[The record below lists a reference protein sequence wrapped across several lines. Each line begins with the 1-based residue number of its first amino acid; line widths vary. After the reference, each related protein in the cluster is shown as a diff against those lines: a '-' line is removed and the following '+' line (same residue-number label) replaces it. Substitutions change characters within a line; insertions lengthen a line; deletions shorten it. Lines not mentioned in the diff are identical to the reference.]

1 MSVSCFKVSSQCH
14 WEAIILSR
22 NTRTL
27 SLAFEA
33 LHRLVSMYFSNLLY
47 NVPSHSLC
55 SGHAGLLSVPG
66 VAMLPT
72 ITRSLPRLCP
82 LSRPCFLALFLL
94 SLGLVNSY
102 PTFVFWLKN
111 YTLGKSSLT
120 SPLQSSWVPFTPF
133 LRATVIFSLRALVSA
148 HNYNLICLIIWWMSS
163 SRLDSSS

>member
-22 NTRTL
+22 KTRTL

-33 LHRLVSMYFSNLLY
+33 LRRLVSMYFSNLLWY

-72 ITRSLPRLCP
+72 ITGSLPRLCP
-82 LSRPCFLALFLL
+82 LSRSCFPPLFLL

-102 PTFVFWLKN
+102 RIFIFWLKN
-111 YTLGKSSLT
+111 HTLGKSSLT

-148 HNYNLICLIIWWMSS
+148 HNYNLITSFVWSFDEC
-163 SRLDSSS
+163 RPPY